1 MVAYI
6 PQQSPQSERTAE
18 ESKIREEY
26 QAQIATAEET
36 SRAAYERELAA
47 KVATIRSDYEAMI
60 ESEKAQYDLDAMIS
74 EAAETERLKFIKSL
88 GLQKKQIETG
98 YQKKVVTTRKT
109 FRRKVQ
115 AGIQEAKRKA
125 AREAKTYAAVSPRM
139 LRAYKKTEIQMF
151 EEALGL
157 ETEVFEKEVK
167 TWQERAVGEYET
179 GLKEWKV
186 EELGKQKKALKEW
199 ETTEKEALETQI
211 KTYKQEAAAG
221 IATEIKEWKK
231 EEAAK
236 LEPQIKEWR
245 EAWQPKGLAEQMLE
259 WKAPDLPK
267 LDVELFKMPV
277 KGGTLRIGFDI
288 GKFAEGLAEGS
299 VSAAAGLVASG
310 ESLAYSIGSLA
321 GIKTPRPPPTLV
333 AGLIQTVPES
343 IGAGQIKPSP
353 QLEEMAKQK
362 YAFTYA
368 AATLLGDVIISYAV
382 GKGVEKGAAVLGK
395 TRVGVYVGTKLQ
407 PALRPIAK
415 FQYRLGKLTAPV
427 TTRMVKAAEW
437 VISPIYKA
445 KAVSLAAKAPAAV
458 VPRGVL
464 LDLTKPADLVDELTI
479 AARMEARYGSIAAVI
494 PEEQLGA
501 VLQPLDEAIGL
512 TAPERWTMRAAKEI
526 PKIYPAMKPI
536 TQLKYGAAWG
546 EPYFP
551 YPKPTKVPVTLAEA
565 LGVKRWTVRAMKW
578 QLGAGVLPTTADDL
592 ATLPKK
598 FSDYVKPM
606 KLPTPPREGIVT
618 QAGRQVLIM
627 EKPLVKLVP
636 KVAPK
641 VRISKWVVKA
651 QKETLKA
658 VPLAKLAVKAAPAV
672 KPAEISLAAILA
684 VKAVAKPKPTLK
696 QELKQAVK
704 QQQKEK
710 QKLKVS
716 LIPLQIPALAPALV
730 PVQIPELKQPSLT
743 QAVQKM
749 KQEQIQRQK
758 QIEKEEKRL
767 RKKRKKRLRDWK
779 RRGLLLEYPVRVEKE
794 VPSFIF
800 AELGK
805 TTTGKPKGM
814 DLSNA
819 IFGKRRKKR

>member
-1 MVAYI
+1 MATYI
-6 PQQSPQSERTAE
+6 PVRSPQSERVAE
-18 ESKIREEY
+18 ESKITEEY
-26 QAQIATAEET
+26 QAQIVAAEE
-36 SRAAYERELAA
+36 SARAAYDKELAS
-47 KVATIRSDYEAMI
+47 KVTKIRSDYGAMI
-60 ESEKAQYDLDAMIS
+60 ESEKAKYDLEVMIS
-74 EAAETERLKFIKSL
+74 QAAETEEAKFIKSL
-88 GLQKKQIETG
+88 GVQKKQIEAG
-98 YQKKVVTTRKT
+98 YEKKVIRTRKT
-109 FRRKVQ
+109 FKRKVQ
-115 AGIQEAKRKA
+115 AGIQEAKRIA
-125 AREAKTYAAVSPRM
+125 AREAKTYAAVAPRK
-139 LRAYKKTEIQMF
+139 LRAYKKTEYQMF
-151 EEALGL
+151 EEAVGL

-186 EELGKQKKALKEW
+186 EELAKQKKAMKEW
-199 ETTEKEALETQI
+199 EKAEKKTLETEI
-211 KTYKQEAAAG
+211 SIYKKEAAAG
-221 IATEIKEWKK
+221 LEAEIKEWKK

-236 LEPQIKEWR
+236 FEPHIEKWR

-267 LDVELFKMPV
+267 LDIELFKMPV
-277 KGGTLRIGFDI
+277 KRGTLRIGFDL
-288 GKFAEGLAEGS
+288 GKFAEGIAEGS
-299 VSAAAGLVASG
+299 VVAAAGVVASG

-368 AATLLGDVIISYAV
+368 AATLLGDVVISYAI
-382 GKGVEKGAAVLGK
+382 GKGVEKGAAVIGK
-395 TRVGVYVGTKLQ
+395 TRVGAYVGTKLQ

-415 FQYRLGKLTAPV
+415 FQYKLGKITAPV
-427 TTRMVKAAEW
+427 TRRMVKAAEW

-445 KAVSLAAKAPAAV
+445 KAVSLAAKAPAAA

-464 LDLTKPADLVDELTI
+464 VDLTKPADLVDELTLT
-479 AARMEARYGSIAAVI
+479 ARMEARYGSIAAVI
-494 PEEQLGA
+494 PEEQVGA

-512 TAPERWTMRAAKEI
+512 TAAEKWTSRAAREI

-536 TQLKYGAAWG
+536 TQVKYGVAWG
-546 EPYFP
+546 DPYFP
-551 YPKPTKVPVTLAEA
+551 YAKPTKVPVTLAETLA
-565 LGVKRWTVRAMKW
+565 VKRWTVRAMKW

-592 ATLPKK
+592 AGLPKK
-598 FSDYVKPM
+598 FSEYVKPM

-618 QAGRQVLIM
+618 QAGRQILIM
-627 EKPLVKLVP
+627 EKPLVKLIP

-651 QKETLKA
+651 QKEALKV
-658 VPLAKLAVKAAPAV
+658 VPLAKLAVKVAPAV
-672 KPAEISLAAILA
+672 KPAEISLAAIIG
-684 VKAVAKPKPTLK
+684 VKAVTKTKLTLK
-696 QELKQAVK
+696 QELQAVK
-704 QQQKEK
+704 QKQKEK
-710 QKLKVS
+710 EKLKVS

-730 PVQIPELKQPSLT
+730 PLQIPELKQPSLT
-743 QAVQKM
+743 QAVQVM

-767 RKKRKKRLRDWK
+767 RKKKKKKLLPWE
-779 RRGLLLEYPVRVEKE
+779 RRGLLLEYPVRPEKE

-800 AELGK
+800 EGLGK
-805 TTTGKPKGM
+805 KSKGM
-814 DLSNA
+814 NLDSA